1 MNGTQ
6 RRLSHLRVVSA
17 ADVHGARAAGGA
29 DELPR
34 RLVVAAIGIPTA
46 LAVVDAGGWVLA
58 AAAAALA
65 GGGCLEI
72 CRLARYREVRPF
84 TLAAC
89 AAAAG
94 LPLIAAARPTLEDAA
109 PWMWTLTLLLL
120 MGSAVAAVWR
130 RGAYGQP
137 LEVVAVT
144 VMAAVFTG
152 GPLAFVLF
160 LRHLPVRPDHYGGVA
175 AMALFPLALAWSADS
190 AAYAAGRAFGHRRL
204 TRVSPGK
211 TWEGAA
217 AGLAACTAAGWVYAT
232 VVLPPGAG
240 FTGWLGALAG
250 ALVSAG
256 GLAGD
261 LAKSAW
267 KREAGV
273 KDSGRV
279 FPGHGGILD
288 RMDSTFYALPI
299 VYALA
304 VLASAMMNR
313 AMMFE

>member
-6 RRLSHLRVVSA
+6 PRLSHLRVVG
-17 ADVHGARAAGGA
+17 DLEVRNARAAGGP

-46 LAVVDAGGWVLA
+46 LAVVDAGGWLLA
-58 AAAAALA
+58 GAAAALA

-72 CRLARYREVRPF
+72 CRLARRREVRPF
-84 TLAAC
+84 TVAAC
-89 AAAAG
+89 AAAAAF
-94 LPLIAAARPTLEDAA
+94 PLIAAARPALEAAA
-109 PWMWTLTLLLL
+109 PWMWALTLLLL

-130 RGAYGQP
+130 RSTYGQP

-152 GPLAFVLF
+152 GTLAFSLF
-160 LRHLPVRPDHYGGVA
+160 LRHLPVRPDHYAGVA
-175 AMALFPLALAWSADS
+175 SLALFPLALAWTGDT
-190 AAYAAGRAFGHRRL
+190 AAYAAGRTFGRRRL
-204 TRVSPGK
+204 TRVSPAK

-217 AGLAACTAAGWVYAT
+217 AGLVATTAAGWVYAT

-240 FTGWLGALAG
+240 FPGWLGALAG
-250 ALVSAG
+250 ALVS
-256 GLAGD
+256 LAGLGAD

-288 RMDSTFYALPI
+288 RMDSTLYALPV
-299 VYALA
+299 VY
-304 VLASAMMNR
+304 VLAAIASAVMNR
-313 AMMFE
+313 LTMFE